1 MEEKNYKN
9 NLVIGIEGYVG
20 AGKTSICRRL
30 LDIIP
35 RSVLLN
41 GGNLYRAIMYILLKN
56 GEKLDELKKN
66 LNHIDIKKVMDMLK
80 IEIRIENKESVF
92 YCDGE
97 KIKEE
102 DLQSRAS
109 SIAVSQIGGIA
120 DNSKLFD
127 FARNLINM
135 LKQNYNVIVSGR
147 GLMDI
152 YPNLDYHFFI
162 VADIEERAKRKRSQ
176 YNNDISIE
184 EIKKHIEKRDDLQR
198 KSGFYKI
205 SDNTKIID
213 VTNCSNVEESTN
225 KVFNEINLVRECNI
239 SN

>member
-41 GGNLYRAIMYILLKN
+41 GGNLYRAIMYILIKN
-56 GEKLDELKKN
+56 GKNIDELKNK
-66 LNHIDIKKVMDMLK
+66 LNHIDIKRVMDMLK
-80 IEIRIENKESVF
+80 IEIRIENKETVF
-92 YCDGE
+92 YYHGE
-97 KIKEE
+97 KIHEE
-102 DLQSRAS
+102 DLQSRVS

-120 DNSKLFD
+120 DNSKLFE
-127 FARNLINM
+127 FARKLINL

-152 YPNLDYHFFI
+152 YPQLDYHFFI
-162 VADIEERAKRKRSQ
+162 IADIEERAKRKREQ

-184 EIKKHIEKRDDLQR
+184 DIKKHIEQRDELQR

-205 SDNTKIID
+205 SDNTTIID
-213 VTNCSNVEESTN
+213 VTDCHSVEESTN
-225 KVFNEINLVRECNI
+225 KVFNKINLVKECNF
-239 SN
+239 NN

>member
-1 MEEKNYKN
+1 MKEKDDLN

-20 AGKTSICRRL
+20 AGKTSICREL

-35 RSVLLN
+35 NSVLLN
-41 GGNLYRAIMYILLKN
+41 GGNLYRAIMYVLIKK
-56 GEKLDELKKN
+56 GKKLDELKKN
-66 LNHIDIKKVMDMLK
+66 LEHVDIKNLMDVLGIK
-80 IEIRIENKESVF
+80 IKIENKETVF
-92 YCDGE
+92 YYHGE
-97 KIKEE
+97 KINEE
-102 DLQSRAS
+102 DLQSRVS

-120 DNSKLFD
+120 DNSKLFE
-127 FARNLINM
+127 FARKLINF

-162 VADIEERAKRKRSQ
+162 TASLEERAKRKRKQ

-184 EIKKHIEKRDDLQR
+184 EIKQHINQRDDLQK

-205 SDNTKIID
+205 SENTKIID
-213 VTNCSNVEESTN
+213 VTDCCSVQESTN
-225 KVFNEINLVRECNI
+225 KVFSEINLIRERNI

>member
-80 IEIRIENKESVF
+80 IEIRIE
-92 YCDGE
+92 
-97 KIKEE
+97 
-102 DLQSRAS
+102 
-109 SIAVSQIGGIA
+109 
-120 DNSKLFD
+120 KLEN
-127 FARNLINM
+127 A
-135 LKQNYNVIVSGR
+135 
-147 GLMDI
+147 
-152 YPNLDYHFFI
+152 
-162 VADIEERAKRKRSQ
+162 
-176 YNNDISIE
+176 
-184 EIKKHIEKRDDLQR
+184 
-198 KSGFYKI
+198 
-205 SDNTKIID
+205 
-213 VTNCSNVEESTN
+213 
-225 KVFNEINLVRECNI
+225 
-239 SN
+239 